1 MEWPNYG
8 FDWPLPQVL
17 HFCKKYIRGPL
28 SQGKMNKFSF
38 CLVSAIWSPSPHTFF
53 FFLIWSMVD
62 LQCSVHF
69 SYTAKCFSYTSALHI
84 IFSITKAKEQIC
96 LQHNPPLSAGEGEK
110 SNRSKAQTLPSG
122 QGSFVNNFSL
132 VIHVITI
139 HPSQWR
145 SAVFQMEIT

>member
-1 MEWPNYG
+1 
-8 FDWPLPQVL
+8 
-17 HFCKKYIRGPL
+17 
-28 SQGKMNKFSF
+28 
-38 CLVSAIWSPSPHTFF
+38 
-53 FFLIWSMVD
+53 MVD

-69 SYTAKCFSYTSALHI
+69 CYTAKCFSYTSALHI
-84 IFSITKAKEQIC
+84 IFSITKAKEQIY

-132 VIHVITI
+132 AIHVITI

-145 SAVFQMEIT
+145 SAVCQMEIT